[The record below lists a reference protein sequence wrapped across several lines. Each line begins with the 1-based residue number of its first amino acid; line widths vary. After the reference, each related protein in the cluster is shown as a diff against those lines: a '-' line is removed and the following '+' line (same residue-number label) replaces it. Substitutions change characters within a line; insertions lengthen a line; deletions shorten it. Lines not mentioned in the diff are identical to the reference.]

1 MTFENE
7 NPFALRS
14 TLEYEMPDFTRIND
28 ESYLPAFHAGCEDH
42 LHEVHEII
50 KQEEVTFENTIV
62 ALERSGQM
70 LTRVLTVFYNKSS
83 SDTTD
88 RLDEIEEEI
97 APKLS
102 AHMDA
107 IRLNQALFGRI
118 KELYSNRDSLEL
130 NNEDAWLLERYYMD
144 FTHAGAHLTDAQRE
158 ELTNLNEELS
168 KLETQFGKN
177 LLTDTNDLGVVVDDV
192 AELDGLSE
200 NEIAACAAA
209 AKARGLEGKWL
220 VGMVN
225 FTGHPLLSSMK
236 NRGLRERVMKNS
248 LLKGARSNDNDNRPV
263 ILQIIKL
270 RAKRAELFG
279 VKAHAEHVLQDR
291 NAQNP
296 ENVHKMLKQ
305 IAPAAVRNAKL
316 EGADLQKTIDA
327 DFERQAKAVLEEIF
341 TDLDQDVVGAMQAL
355 AANGDGSTKTLE
367 EIAAVYGVSPAR
379 VAEIRNK
386 TAADV
391 SAATQTKNGLP
402 FTLESWDWDFYT
414 EAVRLEKYNLDTSA
428 MRPYFELERVLQDGV
443 FFAAN
448 KLFGISFKERKDIV
462 TYHPDA
468 RAFEVF
474 NEDGSKLALFIGD
487 FYTRDSKRGGAWM
500 NNLVDQNH
508 LLGQLPVVVNNLNV
522 PKPPAGQP
530 TLLTYD
536 EITTLFH
543 EFGHTLHGI
552 LSDVKYPRFSGT
564 SVERDFVEFP
574 SQVNEMWLTWP
585 EVLDNY
591 AKHYETGEKIP
602 QEWVDNLKASAAFNE
617 GHATTAYLAAAIL
630 DLAWHSLDAD
640 ATVADVEEFEAKAIE
655 AYGLN
660 YSPVPTRYR
669 STYFSHIFAGGY
681 SAGYY
686 GYIWSEVL
694 DADTVDWFKENGG
707 LTRANGDHFRNTLL
721 SRGGSINSMQM
732 FRNFRGRDATIEPLL
747 KRRGLL

>member
-14 TLEYEMPDFTRIND
+14 TLEYEMPDFSRIND
-28 ESYLPAFHAGCEDH
+28 ESYLPAFHAGCAEQ

-50 KQEEVTFENTIV
+50 KQDEVTFENTIV
-62 ALERSGQM
+62 AMERSGQLLM
-70 LTRVLTVFYNKSS
+70 RVLTVFYNKSS

-88 RLDEIEEEI
+88 RLDEIEEEL

-107 IRLNQALFGRI
+107 IRLNQNLFGRI

-168 KLETQFGKN
+168 KLETLFGKN

-200 NEIAACAAA
+200 NEIAACEAA

-248 LLKGARSNDNDNRPV
+248 LIKGARNNENDNRPV

-279 VKAHAEHVLQDR
+279 VKTHAEHVLQDR

-296 ENVHKMLKQ
+296 ANVHKMLKQ
-305 IAPAAVRNAKL
+305 IAPAAVRNARA
-316 EGADLQKTIDA
+316 EGADLQKAIEA
-327 DFERQAKAVLEEIF
+327 SGE
-341 TDLDQDVVGAMQAL
+341 
-355 AANGDGSTKTLE
+355 N
-367 EIAAVYGVSPAR
+367 
-379 VAEIRNK
+379 
-386 TAADV
+386 
-391 SAATQTKNGLP
+391 

-414 EAVRLEKYNLDTSA
+414 EAVRMEKYNLDTTA
-428 MRPYFELERVLQDGV
+428 MRPYFELERVLNDGV

-591 AKHYETGEKIP
+591 ARHYETGEKIP
-602 QEWVDNLKASAAFNE
+602 QEWVDNLKAASTFNE
-617 GHATTAYLAAAIL
+617 GHATTSYMAAAIL

-660 YSPVPTRYR
+660 YGPVPTRYR